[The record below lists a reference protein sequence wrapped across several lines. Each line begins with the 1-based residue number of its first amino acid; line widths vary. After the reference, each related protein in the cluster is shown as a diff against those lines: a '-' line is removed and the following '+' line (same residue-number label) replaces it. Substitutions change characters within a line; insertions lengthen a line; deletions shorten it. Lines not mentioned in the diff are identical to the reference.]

1 MTRYTVELTDTAFAA
16 IAEHAR
22 YIAIEGRAPYNAQRW
37 LERVWDAIDSLE
49 TLPRRAAK
57 AQEDYYV
64 AYEVRQLVVD
74 SHLLLF
80 AVDDE
85 KRSVWIV
92 GLRHG
97 HRRPRPDDLPPDLD
111 ALRGRDESES

>member
-22 YIAIEGRAPYNAQRW
+22 YIAIEG
-37 LERVWDAIDSLE
+37 E

-57 AQEDYYV
+57 AQEDDYV
-64 AYEVRQLVVD
+64 AYEVRHLVVD

-85 KRSVWIV
+85 KRTVWIV

-97 HRRPRPDDLPPDLD
+97 HRRPRPHDLPPDLH
-111 ALRGRDESES
+111 ALRGSDESES

>member
-22 YIAIEGRAPYNAQRW
+22 YIAIEGRAPDNAQRW

-64 AYEVRQLVVD
+64 AYEVRQLVPWPSAARLARVLGSFVFLD
-74 SHLLLF
+74 TTGS
-80 AVDDE
+80 
-85 KRSVWIV
+85 RM
-92 GLRHG
+92 
-97 HRRPRPDDLPPDLD
+97 RRQPYLGIES
-111 ALRGRDESES
+111 ALKPST